1 MKKLIVATSV
11 ALVML
16 TGSAFAKKDV
26 QVQRTIWELSD
37 FPKLEEGAKKAC
49 EGKAKLSAKLQAACV
64 SHTFPRVTKNGAFY
78 NQGIGAE
85 LNSLMRQETSSN

>member
-37 FPKLEEGAKKAC
+37 FPNLEASATKAC
-49 EGKAKLSAKLQAACV
+49 EGKAALSAKLKAACV
-64 SHTFPRVTKNGAFY
+64 SHTFPRVTKSGAFY
-78 NQGIGAE
+78 NSGIGAE
-85 LNSLMRQETSSN
+85 LNSIIRQSSN